1 MVSGDRRQGLLSLV
15 KEMVV
20 AKVET
25 KYAMSKEI
33 KTPKK
38 IG

>member
-1 MVSGDRRQGLLSLV
+1 MVSGGRRRGLLSLV

-20 AKVET
+20 ANVET

-33 KTPKK
+33 KALKK
-38 IG
+38 